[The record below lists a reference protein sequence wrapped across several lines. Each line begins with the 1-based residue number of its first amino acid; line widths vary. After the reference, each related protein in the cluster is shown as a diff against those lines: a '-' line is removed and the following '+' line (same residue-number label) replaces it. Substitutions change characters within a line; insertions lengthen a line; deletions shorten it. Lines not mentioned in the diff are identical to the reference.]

1 MNDLKNIRT
10 GWNISEKI
18 ALYVREFHPEV
29 FEGALDAIAKEE
41 IEKYSKQKNK

>member
-10 GWNISEKI
+10 GWNIAEKI

-29 FEGALDAIAKEE
+29 YEEVLAAIAKEE
-41 IEKYSKQKNK
+41 IEKQKQ

>member
-1 MNDLKNIRT
+1 MKDLQNIRSEW
-10 GWNISEKI
+10 GISERI

-29 FEGALDAIAKEE
+29 FEAALDAIVKED